1 MVAQSQTWLQRL
13 TLRDPMRDSCVIIWY
28 NIVMFKPKYSIS
40 PEVLSAIAETAEIK
54 VIVERSP
61 VLPLN
66 ELELKRQAMVRMVH
80 TSTSIEGNKLEEYQV
95 DRVLSGMSVLADDK
109 SILEVKNYQ
118 NAVKLVEKLAE
129 QKTKITPEII
139 LKLHSIAMK
148 GLLDDPKTGN
158 FRPGDIYIVDEIG
171 NGKEKLRFKGP
182 AKSEIKA
189 LLADLLIW
197 LKQTGKDKLHPIIKA
212 GLFHSQFVHI
222 HPFSDGNGRVTRL
235 LTTLLLYLDGW
246 DFRKV
251 IVLEEFYNK
260 NRQDY
265 YNALAYGWGDTYEHS
280 SMSSTYKEGPD
291 FTDWLEYF
299 VAGFLVEARKVKKV
313 ITSLGFDKAK
323 NTTQAFLDPDE
334 VKIMDLLVSNLKITS
349 DDVAKLLKIAKRTS
363 QLKLKGLVE
372 KKLIKSESKGPSTFY
387 ILN

>member
-1 MVAQSQTWLQRL
+1 
-13 TLRDPMRDSCVIIWY
+13 
-28 NIVMFKPKYSIS
+28 MFKPKYAIS
-40 PEVLSAIAETAEIK
+40 PEVLSAISEIAEIK
-54 VIVERSP
+54 VVVERSP

-95 DRVLSGMSVLADDK
+95 DRVLSGMSVMADDR

-118 NAVKLVEKLAE
+118 NAVKLIDKMAE
-129 QKTKITPEII
+129 QKEKITKENI
-139 LKLHSIAMK
+139 LKIHAVAMK
-148 GLLDDPKTGN
+148 GLLPPEKNGH
-158 FRPGDIYIVDEIG
+158 FRPGDVYIVDDLG

-182 AKSEIKA
+182 D
-189 LLADLLIW
+189 ADQVSPLIDELLIW
-197 LKQTGKDKLHPIIKA
+197 LKKATESELHPVLKA

-260 NRQDY
+260 DRQDY
-265 YNALAYGWGDTYEHS
+265 YNALAYGWEEKYQDGSE
-280 SMSSTYKEGPD
+280 

-299 VAGFLVEARKVKKV
+299 VAGFLVESRKVKKV

-323 NTTQAFLDPDE
+323 TTKQAFLDPHE
-334 VKIMDLLVSNLKITS
+334 VKIMDLLVSNLKIRS
-349 DDVAKLLKIAKRTS
+349 DDVVKLLKVAKRTS
-363 QLKLKGLVE
+363 QLKLKSLVE
-372 KKLIKSESKGPSTFY
+372 KKLIKTEGKGPSTYY
-387 ILN
+387 ILA